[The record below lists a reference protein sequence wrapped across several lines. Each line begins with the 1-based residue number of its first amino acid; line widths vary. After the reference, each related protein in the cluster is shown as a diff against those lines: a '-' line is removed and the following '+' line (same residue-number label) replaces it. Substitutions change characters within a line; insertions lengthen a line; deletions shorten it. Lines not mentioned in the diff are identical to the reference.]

1 MQNIE
6 ENRAYDPFKRV
17 YYSDI
22 VGTYIVDAITGV
34 KYIAKVGSD
43 DEKKFFKIK
52 CTTSYRNR
60 LAKLQNQPS
69 YTTTNQAFYKSPQE
83 YMDYH
88 KVKLSDDILESWNER
103 IEYLEYKD
111 MEKYY

>member
-6 ENRAYDPFKRV
+6 ENRAYVPFKRV

-22 VGTYIVDAITGV
+22 VGTSILDAITGT
-34 KYIAKVGSD
+34 KYIAKVGSK
-43 DEKKFFKIK
+43 DEKNFFKVK
-52 CTTSYRNR
+52 STTAYRNQ

-69 YTTTNQAFYKSPQE
+69 YTTTNQAFYKNPQE

-88 KVKLSDDILESWNER
+88 KVKLSDDILEAWNHR
-103 IEYLEYKD
+103 IEYLEHENED
-111 MEKYY
+111 M